1 MIPERSFDDIL
12 TLGPKRNPN
21 RIEYP
26 LGKTTALPPLPPVN
40 PDDARLMKDAVERFN
55 PDKLLFR
62 SEAPDRSVFVNVAL
76 VSVAPERSTARIE
89 RFVKVWLARSALSSE
104 TPFPTMY
111 PFRNT

>member
-1 MIPERSFDDIL
+1 MRPERSVDDIL
-12 TLGPKRNPN
+12 TLGPNMRPD

-26 LGKTTALPPLPPVN
+26 LGRTTALPPLPPFS

-76 VSVAPERSTARIE
+76 VNMAPERSTARIE
-89 RFVKVWLARSALSSE
+89 RFVKV
-104 TPFPTMY
+104 
-111 PFRNT
+111 

>member
-1 MIPERSFDDIL
+1 MIPDKSTDDMF
-12 TLGPKRNPN
+12 TLGPNMQPD

-26 LGKTTALPPLPPVN
+26 LGRVTALPPLPPVN

-62 SEAPDRSVFVNVAL
+62 SDAPDRSVFVNVVL

-89 RFVKVWLARSALSSE
+89 RFAKVCPVRGALTRE

-111 PFRNT
+111 PLRNT

>member
-12 TLGPKRNPN
+12 TLGPNMQPD

-26 LGKTTALPPLPPVN
+26 LGRVTALPPLPPVN

-89 RFVKVWLARSALSSE
+89 RFAKVCPVRGALTSE

-111 PFRNT
+111 PLRNT

>member
-1 MIPERSFDDIL
+1 MRPERSVEDIL
-12 TLGPKRNPN
+12 TLGPNMQPD

-26 LGKTTALPPLPPVN
+26 LGKTTALPPPPPPVR
-40 PDDARLMKDAVERFN
+40 PDDATLIRVAVERFN

-89 RFVKVWLARSALSSE
+89 RFAKV
-104 TPFPTMY
+104 
-111 PFRNT
+111 

>member
-1 MIPERSFDDIL
+1 MIPERSFNDIL
-12 TLGPKRNPN
+12 TLDPKINPD

-26 LGKTTALPPLPPVN
+26 LGKMTALPPLPPVN

-89 RFVKVWLARSALSSE
+89 RFAKVWPARSALSSE

-111 PFRNT
+111 PLRNT

>member
-1 MIPERSFDDIL
+1 MIPERSVDDML
-12 TLGPKRNPN
+12 TLGPNMRPD

-40 PDDARLMKDAVERFN
+40 PDDATLIRVAVERFN

-76 VSVAPERSTARIE
+76 VNMAPERSTARIE
-89 RFVKVWLARSALSSE
+89 RFAKV
-104 TPFPTMY
+104 
-111 PFRNT
+111 